1 MKGDIF
7 FTENVNML
15 NRRMKNI
22 KKTLEWLIFAELVLL
37 FAGCYVPSPLYGTW
51 ADNNGNKISF
61 VSDGTFVAT
70 ITDLNTKE
78 KTVTQGDYT
87 VIDNVICFSTTDGI
101 SINTEWDIR
110 GSMLYITWTK
120 GGITNVMTLYHIS
133 K

>member
-1 MKGDIF
+1 
-7 FTENVNML
+7 ML

-51 ADNNGNKISF
+51 ADNNGNKLSF

-87 VIDNVICFSTTDGI
+87 VIDNVICFSTTDGV

>member
-1 MKGDIF
+1 MRTDIF

-22 KKTLEWLIFAELVLL
+22 KKTLEWLIFLELILL

-87 VIDNVICFSTTDGI
+87 VIDNVICFSTTDGV

>member
-7 FTENVNML
+7 FTETVNML

-87 VIDNVICFSTTDGI
+87 VIDNVICFSTTDGV

>member
-1 MKGDIF
+1 
-7 FTENVNML
+7 ML

-22 KKTLEWLIFAELVLL
+22 KKTLEWLIFAEGVLL

-87 VIDNVICFSTTDGI
+87 VIDNVICFSTTDGV

>member
-1 MKGDIF
+1 METDIF
-7 FTENVNML
+7 FTKNVNML
-15 NRRMKNI
+15 NTEMKNI
-22 KKTLEWLIFAELVLL
+22 KKTLKWLIFSELILL

-61 VSDGTFVAT
+61 VSDGTFVAA

-87 VIDNVICFSTTDGI
+87 VIDNVICFSTTDGV

-120 GGITNVMTLYHIS
+120 GGVTNVMTLYHIS

>member
-87 VIDNVICFSTTDGI
+87 VIDNVICFSTTDGV

>member
-1 MKGDIF
+1 
-7 FTENVNML
+7 ML
-15 NRRMKNI
+15 NTGRKNI
-22 KKTLEWLIFAELVLL
+22 KKTLEWLIFAELFLL

-70 ITDLNTKE
+70 IVDSNTKE

-87 VIDNVICFSTTDGI
+87 IVDNVICFSTTDGV